1 MKLTRLRYF
10 IELAN
15 CLNFT
20 VAASKLYT
28 SQPNLSKQIFALE
41 KEIGITLFKR
51 TKKEVI
57 LTPAGKALFDLI
69 KNIPDTIDNAI
80 KQASLV
86 SSLDKDCIT
95 IGVLEQQDLSDTILP
110 HIQNFLKTH
119 PDTAFN
125 LERHSFKDLR
135 SGLNSGYFDFII
147 TLRFDVEGIEGL
159 KHAVVMRQP
168 GAIVLPKNHPLS
180 NEKQLSLS
188 QLRDESFILISTNE
202 TQNGIINFF
211 RICSE
216 FGFVPKLAHRP
227 ESLDDVILSVE
238 AGMGVALLDQN
249 VNLSSHSRLCVLPII
264 DIEPVEFVAVWK
276 KDFENKK
283 VEQLISI
290 LELK

>member
-10 IELAN
+10 IQLADS
-15 CLNFT
+15 LNFT
-20 VAASKLYT
+20 TAASKLYT
-28 SQPNLSKQIFALE
+28 SQPNLSKQIAALE

-51 TKKEVI
+51 TKKEVS
-57 LTPAGKALFDLI
+57 LTPAGILLFDLL
-69 KNIPDTIDNAI
+69 KNVPDTIDNAV

-86 SSLDKDCIT
+86 NNFNKDCMT
-95 IGVLEQQDLSDTILP
+95 IGVLEQQDLSETILP
-110 HIQNFLKTH
+110 QIQSFLKMY

-135 SGLNSGYFDFII
+135 SGLDSGYFDLII
-147 TLRFDVEGIEGL
+147 TLRFDVDGIDGL
-159 KHAVVMRQP
+159 NHAIVMRHP
-168 GAIVLPKNHPLS
+168 GAIVILKDHHLS
-180 NEKQLSLS
+180 NKKAISLS
-188 QLRDESFILISTNE
+188 DLRDEKFILISSTE
-202 TQNGIINFF
+202 TQNGIHNFF

-249 VNLSSHSRLCVLPII
+249 VNLSSHSHLCVLPIE

-276 KDFENKK
+276 RDLENKK